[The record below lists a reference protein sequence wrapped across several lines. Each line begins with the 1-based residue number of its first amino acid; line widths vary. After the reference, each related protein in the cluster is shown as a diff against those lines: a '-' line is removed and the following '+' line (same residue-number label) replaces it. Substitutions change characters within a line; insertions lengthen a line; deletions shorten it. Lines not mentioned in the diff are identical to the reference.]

1 MQGGWGE
8 EFIVNTRRSYMS
20 AHKQDDFAEAPV
32 NARRPG
38 SYEILYVA
46 PANDNAKSKPGA
58 AVQCWDSFRW
68 LLANGFIS

>member
-1 MQGGWGE
+1 M
-8 EFIVNTRRSYMS
+8 NTRRSYMS

-58 AVQCWDSFRW
+58 AV
-68 LLANGFIS
+68 

>member
-1 MQGGWGE
+1 M
-8 EFIVNTRRSYMS
+8 F

-46 PANDNAKSKPGA
+46 PANDNAKSKPSL
-58 AVQCWDSFRW
+58 AVGKCWDSFRW

>member
-1 MQGGWGE
+1 M
-8 EFIVNTRRSYMS
+8 NTRRSYMS

-46 PANDNAKSKPGA
+46 AANDNAKSKPSA

-68 LLANGFIS
+68 LVANGFIS